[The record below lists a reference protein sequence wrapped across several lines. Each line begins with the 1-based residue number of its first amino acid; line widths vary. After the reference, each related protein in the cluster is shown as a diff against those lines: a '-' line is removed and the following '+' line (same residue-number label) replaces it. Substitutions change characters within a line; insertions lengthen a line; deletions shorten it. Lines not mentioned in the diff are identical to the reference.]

1 MRRFWI
7 VLALWF
13 FGAAV
18 AAAQTPRANNACA
31 GSVVLT
37 EFATPLYCLNGAR
50 YANYDQIPG
59 WGSQGEGGSGHG
71 SYAPDAQGI
80 FHSFGMSS
88 LRVTNLGLL
97 VEQGSINYAPYSN
110 TVGGTS
116 WVTIAASSTT
126 GQSDPFGTAGAAIC
140 IANGTS
146 NLHQC
151 YNSGPVTYSANSGY
165 VESLFVKSS
174 GANPA
179 TYVQL
184 RAANETGI
192 SACANFNIVSGVK
205 GSSTSVLNYGINK
218 YANGWFQVYIAF
230 QTSSSASSGAALA
243 IALASSNTD
252 ACAPVNNSS
261 NTVLISQAQLQK
273 GQYPTSPIITQGS
286 SASTLPV
293 FAYITNISNLGAG
306 TLYSKTYSFSNNF
319 TSPPYS
325 VSIDNYLSLNGDQI
339 ALIQSS
345 LLGYANF
352 NIQAGA
358 YTNSKNIKSSISNIN
373 AVSKL
378 AVSWGSQYS
387 GSGDGASPVQ
397 GILSSFPT
405 STITEIELG
414 GFRQNNYYLNGYVQ
428 SAAFFQKPLSGAAL
442 QNLTLQGP

>member
-1 MRRFWI
+1 
-7 VLALWF
+7 
-13 FGAAV
+13 
-18 AAAQTPRANNACA
+18 
-31 GSVVLT
+31 
-37 EFATPLYCLNGAR
+37 
-50 YANYDQIPG
+50 
-59 WGSQGEGGSGHG
+59 
-71 SYAPDAQGI
+71 
-80 FHSFGMSS
+80 
-88 LRVTNLGLL
+88 
-97 VEQGSINYAPYSN
+97 
-110 TVGGTS
+110 
-116 WVTIAASSTT
+116 
-126 GQSDPFGTAGAAIC
+126 
-140 IANGTS
+140 
-146 NLHQC
+146 
-151 YNSGPVTYSANSGY
+151 
-165 VESLFVKSS
+165 
-174 GANPA
+174 
-179 TYVQL
+179 VQL